1 MLCFVDGDVLSGKSN
16 SNIFTRMEGKRICL
30 MDFNEIGKL
39 DDSLDFK
46 QKLIDG
52 ENMID
57 CMAKYENHDGYDMMH
72 INVPEELKDKN
83 SVKAI
88 GLYITKDMLV
98 CAYSLWDIS
107 DNIVDIITGGIV
119 RNVKHQRIL
128 LNILDL
134 ITKNDYSTL
143 GKTEDEISE
152 MEELLTNHNKTDII
166 NEISSLR
173 RRLQPLK
180 RFYEQLLDSLEDLEE
195 DDNDLFS
202 DVELKYCRRI
212 RNRVDRLYHT
222 VINLRDYVTQVREAY
237 QSQVDIELNNIMK
250 AFTVITAIFLP
261 LTLLVGWY
269 GMNLKIPEF
278 DWSYGYLYVII
289 FSIIIVTGC
298 IIFFKKKKWF

>member
-1 MLCFVDGDVLSGKSN
+1 MFCFLNGDVVSGKSKADILTK
-16 SNIFTRMEGKRICL
+16 SEGNRICL
-30 MDFNEIGKL
+30 LDFNEIDKL
-39 DDSLDFK
+39 DGSLEFK

-52 ENMID
+52 ESMEN
-57 CMAKYENHDGYDMMH
+57 CTSKYENHDGYDMMH

-83 SVKAI
+83 SVKAL
-88 GLYITKDMLV
+88 GVYITKEVLV
-98 CAYSLWDIS
+98 CAYSLWDAS
-107 DNIVDIITGGIV
+107 DNIIEIITGGIV
-119 RNVKHQRIL
+119 RNARHQRIM

-152 MEELLTNHNKTDII
+152 MEETLTNSDKTDIVG
-166 NEISSLR
+166 EISLLR

-202 DVELKYCRRI
+202 DADLKYCRRI

-278 DWSYGYLYVII
+278 NWGYGYLYVIAL
-289 FSIIIVTGC
+289 SVIIVAGC
-298 IIFFKKKKWF
+298 IMIFKKKKWF